1 MARGRRVVGTPAE
14 IAPRLHAA
22 GCVHAADEARLL
34 TGAARTRA
42 DLEDMVTQ
50 RVSGVPLEQVVGFAE
65 FCGNRIVVEPGVF
78 VPRRRTEFLVREAA
92 RLIAPGAVVVD
103 VCCGTGAIGV
113 ALAALVDSLELYAC
127 DIDSVAV
134 RCARRNLAAVNG
146 QVFEGDLYDAL
157 PAHLRGHV
165 DLIVASPPYVP
176 SDAVELLPAE
186 ARLHEPLHALDGGSD
201 GMALHRR
208 VIGEAMPWLAPKG
221 QLMVECS
228 DRQASPLAQD
238 FLTHGLVPTTS
249 ASNELGATAVV
260 GRRG

>member
-1 MARGRRVVGTPAE
+1 MVGTPAE

-92 RLIAPGAVVVD
+92 RLIASGAVVVD

-113 ALAALVDSLELYAC
+113 ALAALVDGIELYAC

-157 PAHLRGHV
+157 PAHLRSHV

-238 FLTHGLVPTTS
+238 FLTHGLVPTTA
-249 ASNELGATAVV
+249 ASDELGATAVV